1 MSHKYA
7 VGLSKS
13 PSCLCHESQETTRHF
28 LLNCFLYTVERQQ
41 LFNQVNELVVNFS
54 NLSQSKKENILL
66 FGLSG
71 DKYYSTNVKILKHVQ
86 IFIMKTERF
95 K

>member
-1 MSHKYA
+1 MSWDM
-7 VGLSKS
+7 
-13 PSCLCHESQETTRHF
+13 ETTRHF
-28 LLNCFLYTVERQQ
+28 PLNCFLYTVERQQ